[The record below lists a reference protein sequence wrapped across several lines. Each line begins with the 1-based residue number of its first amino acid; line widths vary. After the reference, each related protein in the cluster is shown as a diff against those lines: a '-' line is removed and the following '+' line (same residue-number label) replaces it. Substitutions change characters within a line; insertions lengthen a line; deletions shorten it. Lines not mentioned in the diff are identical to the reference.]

1 MSNIVIIDARSATAA
16 GEPVR
21 IMATSMVNNGKI
33 LISKIANYHEAI
45 KPDDN
50 TVVVTDTPNLHR
62 HWSLSFNEKRDM
74 RAIIQCYR
82 QVKSS
87 GLLQLSDAVRQY
99 DPSDVLQSAK
109 MDERGQVYE
118 FDNGITCG
126 HMAVLLAIWAAHT
139 AYTGASLVM
148 DNDDDDDIDDDMM
161 PFSVW

>member
-1 MSNIVIIDARSATAA
+1 MSDVVIIDARSATAT

-21 IMATSMVNNGKI
+21 IMAASMVSRGKI
-33 LISKIANYHEAI
+33 LISKTANYHEPI

-62 HWSLSFNEKRDM
+62 HWSLAFDEKRDM
-74 RAIIQCYR
+74 REIIQCYR

-87 GLLQLSDAVRQY
+87 GLLQIADAVRQY

-139 AYTGASLVM
+139 AHTGASLVM
-148 DNDDDDDIDDDMM
+148 DDDNDDIDDDMM